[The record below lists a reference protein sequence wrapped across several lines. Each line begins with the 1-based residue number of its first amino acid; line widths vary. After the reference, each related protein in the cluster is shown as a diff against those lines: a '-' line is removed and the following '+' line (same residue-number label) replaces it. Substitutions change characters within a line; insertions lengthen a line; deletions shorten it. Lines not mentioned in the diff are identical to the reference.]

1 MIRPRTQHRGREGKL
16 MGSLDGRV
24 VFITGAARGQGR
36 SHAVTFAEQG
46 ANIVGVDICED
57 LDIIPYKLGTYE
69 DLEETARLV
78 EKTGQSM
85 VSKKADVRSK
95 AALQSAFD
103 AGVQEFGHIDT
114 VIANAGV
121 IMANADERDAS
132 EALRLGLDIML
143 VGVWNTFQVAIPH
156 LKERGEGG
164 NIVATSS
171 MAALLDLTDGSGGND
186 AYNMSKLAITGLVRS
201 YANMLAPH
209 RIRVNAVAPTNC
221 ATPMVTENPAL
232 FKVIEANA
240 NLVNAMQTAL
250 PDLPLIEPRDV
261 SNAILFLISDAGRS
275 FTGSLLKVDAGMD
288 IRR

>member
-1 MIRPRTQHRGREGKL
+1 

-36 SHAVTFAEQG
+36 SHAVTCAEHG

-57 LDIIPYKLGTYE
+57 LEVVPYKLGTYE

-78 EKTGQSM
+78 EKTGQEMLFS
-85 VSKKADVRSK
+85 KADVRDK
-95 AALQSAFD
+95 AALQRAFD
-103 AGVQEFGHIDT
+103 AGVEHFGHIDT

-121 IMANADERDAS
+121 VLTNADERDAS

-143 VGVWNTFQVAIPH
+143 IGVWNAFQIAIPH

-164 NIVATSS
+164 NLIATSS
-171 MAALLDLTDGSGGND
+171 MIALLDLTDGRGGSD
-186 AYNMSKLAITGLVRS
+186 SYLMSKVAIVGLVRA
-201 YANMLAPH
+201 YAAMLAPD

-221 ATPMVTENPAL
+221 ATPMITDNPAL
-232 FKVIEANA
+232 FKVIEDNPRM
-240 NLVNAMQTAL
+240 VNAVQTAL

-275 FTGSLLKVDAGMD
+275 FTGSMLKVDAGMD
-288 IRR
+288 VRRG